1 VTSAFDAPKTDK
13 KTGKSYMVK
22 FIDDAS
28 AYLRLD
34 NICRDGHDAKFLIQ
48 VELVFIRLCFE
59 RLLVTT

>member
-1 VTSAFDAPKTDK
+1 
-13 KTGKSYMVK
+13 MVK